1 MLRVD
6 GMDIDDELAEEVTDG
21 LLGLAEDTSIEG
33 CVEVIKQAL
42 QTSCNCFS
50 EVKRTLTFLRDT
62 YDREEMDPGWRVP
75 RGRLGVALELA
86 VRRCTLRWFFEAE
99 QLHQDPS
106 DQAIRDSAAK
116 FASCRREAAQWLLD
130 EEARSGLPRFGA
142 KFLVFIHLF
151 SGERRRGDIQQF
163 LEKLTAPEGYFIHIL
178 SVDVIFDET
187 AGDLANARNQRM
199 WIRFARAGLIAGVFS
214 GPPCESW
221 SRARLRGGV
230 AGFSL
235 GDGGPR
241 VIRTEEET
249 SGLNTVKVKEARQ
262 LLLANRLLLFTISL
276 FLVLLPQRKFMVME
290 HPSCPEE
297 GHQLWMASVWKMYII
312 RCLVEHK
319 DVQILTIFQGKF
331 GGASPKP
338 TTLMVLCGCD
348 IDVNAHLDS
357 YADVSVMPKALA
369 MGWREDKKEYATASL
384 KEYPVKL
391 CHGLA
396 DLAGLWLQKR
406 FGSSA
411 HFSSGGDE
419 EAMGE
424 FVQYTKELA
433 QGFNISAGRGADHHV
448 PRHFN

>member
-1 MLRVD
+1 M
-6 GMDIDDELAEEVTDG
+6 
-21 LLGLAEDTSIEG
+21 
-33 CVEVIKQAL
+33 IKQAL

-50 EVKRTLTFLRDT
+50 EVKRTLTFLRDM
-62 YDREEMDPGWRVP
+62 YDREEMDPGWGVP

-116 FASCRREAAQWLLD
+116 FASCRREAARWLLD

-151 SGERRRGDIQQF
+151 SGESQEF

-178 SVDVIFDET
+178 SVDVIFDEK

-241 VIRTEEET
+241 GIRTEEET

-357 YADVSVMPKALA
+357 YADVSVMPK
-369 MGWREDKKEYATASL
+369 GSL
-384 KEYPVKL
+384 
-391 CHGLA
+391 
-396 DLAGLWLQKR
+396 
-406 FGSSA
+406 F
-411 HFSSGGDE
+411 
-419 EAMGE
+419 
-424 FVQYTKELA
+424 
-433 QGFNISAGRGADHHV
+433 FN
-448 PRHFN
+448 PRTLFF